1 MLGSAVVPVGA
12 AVGAIAVGAVAVGVM
27 SVGAA
32 AAAAVFLRLLRLL
45 RRAVAVA
52 VGVAV
57 AVVGRGLVVGG
68 SLVAGRGWA
77 LIDSLAIQKRLL
89 DCWHAV

>member
-32 AAAAVFLRLLRLL
+32 AAAAVFLRLL